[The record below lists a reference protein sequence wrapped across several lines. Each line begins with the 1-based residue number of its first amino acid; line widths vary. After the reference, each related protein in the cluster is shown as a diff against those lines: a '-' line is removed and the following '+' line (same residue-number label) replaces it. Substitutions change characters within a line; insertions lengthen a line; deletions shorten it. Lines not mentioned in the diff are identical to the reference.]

1 MIDNKSLDDMV
12 KRITEMMPESVQHM
26 HADIEKNLKAGLSG
40 TFQRMDLVTR
50 EEFEVQTALL
60 ERTRERLAAMESR
73 VQALEKRFLDP
84 QTDPGHPA
92 PGHTPPGGGTA

>member
-1 MIDNKSLDDMV
+1 MIDNKTLDDMV
-12 KRITEMMPESVQHM
+12 KRLTEMMPESVQHL

-73 VQALEKRFLDP
+73 VQALEKHFLEP
-84 QTDPGHPA
+84 QAQAGHTDRPA
-92 PGHTPPGGGTA
+92 PQEGGPA

>member
-1 MIDNKSLDDMV
+1 MIDNKTLDDMV
-12 KRITEMMPESVQHM
+12 KRLTEMMPESVQHL

-73 VQALEKRFLDP
+73 VQALEKRFLEP
-84 QTDPGHPA
+84 QAEAGHTDRPA
-92 PGHTPPGGGTA
+92 PQEGGPA

>member
-1 MIDNKSLDDMV
+1 MIDNNTLDDMV
-12 KRITEMMPESVQHM
+12 KRITEMMPESVQHL

-60 ERTRERLAAMESR
+60 ERTRERLTAMESR
-73 VQALEKRFLDP
+73 VQALEKRFLEP
-84 QTDPGHPA
+84 QAGHTDHPA
-92 PGHTPPGGGTA
+92 PQEGGPA

>member
-1 MIDNKSLDDMV
+1 MIDNKTLDDMV
-12 KRITEMMPESVQHM
+12 KRITEMMPESVQHL

-73 VQALEKRFLDP
+73 VQALEKRFLEP
-84 QTDPGHPA
+84 QTEA
-92 PGHTPPGGGTA
+92 GHTDRPTPQEGGSA